1 MVDGFRRSRSTNF
14 AVLGVKDMSFSV
26 REYVEF
32 WLAVGVVL
40 APIAAVFFALSSL

>member
-1 MVDGFRRSRSTNF
+1 MKFQ
-14 AVLGVKDMSFSV
+14 V

-32 WLAVGVVL
+32 WLAVSVIL